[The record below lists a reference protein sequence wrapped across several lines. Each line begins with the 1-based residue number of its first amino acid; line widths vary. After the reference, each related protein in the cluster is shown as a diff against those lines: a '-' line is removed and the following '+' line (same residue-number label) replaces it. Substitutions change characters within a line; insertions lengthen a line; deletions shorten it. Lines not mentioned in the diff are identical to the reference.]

1 VADGM
6 RVTTGITGFDELI
19 EGGFPKERTIILR
32 GPAGSGKTT
41 FGIQCLP
48 KDMDQL
54 INVYH
59 QAGADSSVFKAM
71 RDFSENI

>member
-1 VADGM
+1 M
-6 RVTTGITGFDELI
+6 RTATGIPGFDELI
-19 EGGFPKERTIILR
+19 EDGFPKERTIILT

-48 KDMDQL
+48 KDMDQF

-59 QAGADSSVFKAM
+59 QAGADSSMFEAM
-71 RDFSENI
+71 RDFNKKI